1 MPAKNSHPAVKK
13 HFGVRALVS
22 LLMLVVDYEVPV
34 DCNTADV
41 FNVWVRVINLQ
52 WAKSHQL
59 DAQAWASEQSL
70 IASCAVVR
78 NKRVRPTCIDSLPYR
93 TEFTTD
99 DIDGI
104 VAVLEREVNNAPMI
118 VVRVARADLEQEVI
132 SAVANLP
139 CFPQSAL
146 WTAFDKLKG
155 QGSEFDDVR
164 TELIGMAFDYASA
177 ERGPSYEP
185 YTLINY
191 AMRMLD
197 ERIVTPAITTINQT
211 QTDIANE
218 CGALCALLI
227 EKNRKYGDSA
237 LNPVHIFSKDPA
249 HVQLRQLIDHKLA
262 RIKRGDENI
271 EDEDVTRD
279 LIGYIVLYRIA
290 IQRWKKGQTNANQVP

>member
-1 MPAKNSHPAVKK
+1 VKK

-41 FNVWVRVINLQ
+41 FNAWVRVINAE

-70 IASCAVVR
+70 IASGALVQ
-78 NKRVRPTCIDSLPYR
+78 NNRVRPTCIDSLPYR
-93 TEFTTD
+93 TEFMT
-99 DIDGI
+99 IDMG
-104 VAVLEREVNNAPMI
+104 
-118 VVRVARADLEQEVI
+118 
-132 SAVANLP
+132 AVATALEANRSLHTNGGQKSFIRMQLDSHVIQAVKVLP
-139 CFPQSAL
+139 NFERAIL
-146 WTAFDKLKG
+146 RGAFAVIEE
-155 QGSEFDDVR
+155 QCTEFDDVR
-164 TELIGMAFDYASA
+164 VELIGMAFDLANGIGDVDMYSLSTYARKAYEERVAKTSA
-177 ERGPSYEP
+177 P
-185 YTLINY
+185 
-191 AMRMLD
+191 
-197 ERIVTPAITTINQT
+197 TTINQT

-249 HVQLRQLIDHKLA
+249 HVQLRQQIDHKIA
-262 RIKRGDENI
+262 RIKRSDESI

-279 LIGYIVLYRIA
+279 LIGYLVLYRIA
-290 IQRWKKGQTNANQVP
+290 LQRWKKGQTNANQVL

>member
-1 MPAKNSHPAVKK
+1 MPTKNSHPAVKK

-41 FNVWVRVINLQ
+41 FNAWVKVINTQ
-52 WAKSHQL
+52 WAKSHRES
-59 DAQAWASEQSL
+59 ARTWAIAYQACKSDSRVEL
-70 IASCAVVR
+70 L
-78 NKRVRPTCIDSLPYR
+78 VRPTCIDSLPYQR
-93 TEFTTD
+93 RFSVNEIKKLDSVLCANAVQPDEF
-99 DIDGI
+99 GHYRLYMSR
-104 VAVLEREVNNAPMI
+104 VQLENI
-118 VVRVARADLEQEVI
+118 VVQTMKDLSCV
-132 SAVANLP
+132 LR
-139 CFPQSAL
+139 SAL

-164 TELIGMAFDYASA
+164 TELIGMAFDYASV
-177 ERGPSYEP
+177 ERGATYDRNA
-185 YTLINY
+185 LVNY

-237 LNPVHIFSKDPA
+237 LDPVHIFSKDPA
-249 HVQLRQLIDHKLA
+249 HVQLRQQIDHKLA

-279 LIGYIVLYRIA
+279 LIGYLVLYRVA
-290 IQRWKKGQTNANQVP
+290 LQRWKKGQTNANA